1 MNDTLF
7 LAFAYIRHHAV
18 RSAVLIFALALIIFV
33 PMATRQVLDAAENQL
48 TARASATPL
57 MIGSRGSALDLMM
70 NGLYFTADRPERI
83 TIAASDRVWDSDLAI
98 AIPLHVR
105 FRAGGAPIVGTTFD
119 YFDFRGLKVAE
130 GRPLA
135 LLGEAV
141 LGANAATRLGL
152 GAGDL
157 LISDPENLF
166 DIAGTYP
173 LEMKVVGVLD
183 PTGSADDDAVFVDIT
198 TAWVIE
204 GLGHG
209 HDDVLEEGMV
219 VSEAE
224 GEIVANAA
232 LAQFTR
238 ITPKNIDS
246 FHFHGP
252 PDDYPISSVI
262 AVPPDARNAAVLRG
276 RYLAPNDPTQI
287 VVPEVVVTGL
297 LETIFRIGRVL
308 DAVFIIVGAAALI
321 AVVLA
326 GYLAL
331 KLRAGEV
338 ETAFRLGCHKAM
350 IARLLGAE
358 ALIIT
363 IAALLLAGA
372 GLMATSHLMD
382 DVAVW
387 LVTTQR

>member
-1 MNDTLF
+1 MSDTLF
-7 LAFAYIRHHAV
+7 LALAYIRHHAI
-18 RSAVLIFALALIIFV
+18 RSGVLVAALALIVFV
-33 PMATRQVLDAAENQL
+33 PLATRQVLEAAERQL
-48 TARASATPL
+48 TARAEATPL
-57 MIGSRGSALDLMM
+57 MVGARGSALDLMM

-83 TIAASDRVWDSDLAI
+83 TIAAADRVWDSELAI

-105 FRAGGAPIVGTTFD
+105 FTARDLPIVGTTFD
-119 YFDFRGLKVAE
+119 YFDFRGLEMAA

-141 LGANAATRLGL
+141 LGARAARRLGL
-152 GAGDL
+152 GPGDT

-173 LEMKVVGVLD
+173 LEMNIVGTLAA
-183 PTGSADDDAVFVDIT
+183 TGSADDDAIFVDLP

-209 HDDVLEEGMV
+209 HDDVVEEGMV

-224 GEIVANAA
+224 GEIIASAA
-232 LAQFTR
+232 LRQFTR
-238 ITPKNIDS
+238 ITPENIDS

-252 PDDYPISSVI
+252 PDEYPISSLI
-262 AVPPDARNAAVLRG
+262 AVPPDARHAAVLRG
-276 RYLAPNDPTQI
+276 RYLAPGDPTQI
-287 VVPEVVVTGL
+287 VVPETVVTGL

-308 DAVFIIVGAAALI
+308 DAVFVIVGAAALI
-321 AVVLA
+321 AVALA

-331 KLRAGEV
+331 KLRAPEA
-338 ETAFRLGCHKAM
+338 ETAFRIGSHPAM

-358 ALIIT
+358 TLILA

-372 GLMATSHLMD
+372 GLMATSSLMD

-387 LVTTQR
+387 LVTA